1 MNQEISP
8 INAKVYYELANIE
21 SIPNKALY
29 KTFINWVS
37 GEFELFLQDNLDGLQ
52 IFFPGGYCYITGTES
67 NHDGIGFKIMVR
79 SKYKQKGIQ
88 INNQVYAILGHVIK
102 LKRPSIY

>member
-29 KTFINWVS
+29 
-37 GEFELFLQDNLDGLQ
+37 
-52 IFFPGGYCYITGTES
+52 
-67 NHDGIGFKIMVR
+67 
-79 SKYKQKGIQ
+79 
-88 INNQVYAILGHVIK
+88 IK
-102 LKRPSIY
+102 PL